1 MAILGKIR
9 ERSIFLII
17 VIGLA
22 LFAFIISGVF
32 GTGNSGGVQ
41 NEPIGIVNGEEI
53 LLENFRLLVEQE
65 QRSNGYSS
73 MQAVNVVWDQ
83 YVQGLV
89 LKSQFDLS
97 FIDAGKN
104 QIEQV
109 ISSNKNIVEDQR
121 FINEA
126 GFFDFGLF
134 SNFIIQLR
142 QENPTAYE
150 SWKIQEANIIG
161 SAKQSI
167 YFDLIRSSISYP
179 ENQVKEMYHL
189 ENDKVDISFV
199 KIPFNS
205 ISDTIF
211 NVSEKEIEKYIS
223 SNKEKYDFKPI
234 RSLNYVIFNETPTN
248 EDEKVI
254 RDQLEDLLEDRIEY
268 NEVSKLTDT
277 IVGFKNTENI
287 IEFVDKYSEVSF
299 DSIYQPKGRLAAEY
313 GELLYNLS
321 VGEVYGPYKEI
332 GMLKISKLLDRK
344 KNGSIRASQIFI
356 SHNEV
361 NQVNQSITR
370 TKKEAELLAKRL
382 FKQLKR
388 NSNRFQ
394 SLLEEFTDGAGKN
407 TAGDIG
413 FFNESNIDPKI
424 FNTLLRSRIE
434 SFNLIETEFG
444 FHIIKATD
452 RQDLLLFANIVKKII
467 PSDKTSNEV
476 FKNATK
482 FEIDLLSDKDIFSL
496 AEKSNYI
503 VRNLNYV
510 DRLDENLP
518 GLPNQRAIVQWAFNE
533 DSEEGM
539 VKKFNL
545 SFGGYAIVKLSKID
559 EEGLIS
565 SKDIKEEVRNILINE
580 KKAELI
586 INSNRNL
593 SIEDLAAKNK
603 IEIIDASSIT
613 QSNQT
618 LVGAG
623 KEPYVIG
630 SAFSLKKGE
639 TSSLIVG
646 KDGVYKIQLKN
657 KQIAEQLEDYS
668 EEINFKIKSELTN
681 LGSIFY
687 QSLKNTSEII
697 DNRSLYY

>member
-32 GTGNSGGVQ
+32 GPGNSGGLN
-41 NEPIGIVNGEEI
+41 NEPIGIVNGEEV

-73 MQAVNVVWDQ
+73 IQAVNIVWDQ

-89 LKSQFDLS
+89 LKSQFDIS
-97 FIDAGKN
+97 SIDAGKN

-109 ISSNKNIVEDQR
+109 ISSNKNIVEDER

-126 GFFDFGLF
+126 GFFDFGIF

-179 ENQVKEMYHL
+179 ENQVKEMYHI
-189 ENDKVDISFV
+189 ENDKVDISYV
-199 KIPFNS
+199 KIPFNT
-205 ISDTIF
+205 ISDSII

-234 RSLNYVIFNETPTN
+234 RSLDYVIFNEIPTN

-254 RDQLEDLLEDRIEY
+254 RDQLEDLLEDIIEY
-268 NEVSKLTDT
+268 NEVSKLSDT

-287 IEFVDKYSEVSF
+287 IDFVDKYSEVSF

-313 GELLYNLS
+313 GELLYNLN

-332 GMLKISKLLDRK
+332 GMLKISRLLDRK
-344 KNGSIRASQIFI
+344 KNGSIRASQILI
-356 SHNEV
+356 SHNEA
-361 NQVNQSITR
+361 NQAITR
-370 TKKEAELLAKRL
+370 NKQEAKLLANRL
-382 FKQLKR
+382 FRQLKR
-388 NSNRFQ
+388 NSNKFQ
-394 SLLEEFTDGAGKN
+394 SFIEEFSDGVGKN
-407 TAGDIG
+407 TSGDIG
-413 FFNESNIDPKI
+413 FFNESNVDPKI
-424 FNTLLRSRIE
+424 FKTLLRSRLG

-482 FEIDLLSDKDIFSL
+482 FEIDLISDKDIFSL
-496 AEKSNYI
+496 AKKNNYI
-503 VRNLNYV
+503 VRNINYV
-510 DRLDENLP
+510 DKLDENLP

-533 DSEEGM
+533 DSDEGM

-559 EEGLIS
+559 DEGLIS

-580 KKAELI
+580 KKAKLI
-586 INSNRNL
+586 LNSNRNL
-593 SIEDLAAKNK
+593 SIVELAAKNK

-630 SAFSLKKGE
+630 SAFGLKKGE

-657 KQIAEQLEDYS
+657 KQIAEKLEDYS
-668 EEINFKIKSELTN
+668 DEINFKIKSELTD
-681 LGSIFY
+681 LGSVFY
-687 QSLKNTSEII
+687 QSLKNSSEII
-697 DNRSLYY
+697 DNRALYY

>member
-9 ERSIFLII
+9 ERSFFLII

-32 GTGNSGGVQ
+32 GPGNSGGLN
-41 NEPIGIVNGEEI
+41 NEPIGIVNGEEV

-73 MQAVNVVWDQ
+73 IQAVNIVWDQ

-89 LKSQFDLS
+89 LKSQFDIS
-97 FIDAGKN
+97 SIDAGKN

-109 ISSNKNIVEDQR
+109 ISSNKNIVEDER

-126 GFFDFGLF
+126 GFFDFGIF

-179 ENQVKEMYHL
+179 ENQVKEMYHI
-189 ENDKVDISFV
+189 ENDKVDISYV
-199 KIPFNS
+199 KIPFNT
-205 ISDTIF
+205 ISDSII
-211 NVSEKEIEKYIS
+211 NVSEKEIEEYIS

-234 RSLNYVIFNETPTN
+234 RSLDYVIFNEIPTN

-254 RDQLEDLLEDRIEY
+254 RDQLEDLLEDIIEY
-268 NEVSKLTDT
+268 NEVSKLSDT

-287 IEFVDKYSEVSF
+287 IDFVDKYSEASF

-313 GELLYNLS
+313 GELLYNLN

-332 GMLKISKLLDRK
+332 GMLKISRLLDRK

-356 SHNEV
+356 SHNEA
-361 NQVNQSITR
+361 NQAITR
-370 TKKEAELLAKRL
+370 NKQEAKLLANRL
-382 FKQLKR
+382 FRQLKR
-388 NSNRFQ
+388 NSNKFQ
-394 SLLEEFTDGAGKN
+394 SFIEEFSDGVGKN
-407 TAGDIG
+407 TGGDIG

-424 FNTLLRSRIE
+424 FKTLLRSRLG

-482 FEIDLLSDKDIFSL
+482 FEIDLISDKDIFSL
-496 AEKSNYI
+496 AKKNNYI
-503 VRNLNYV
+503 VRNINYV
-510 DRLDENLP
+510 DKLDENLP

-559 EEGLIS
+559 DEGLIS

-580 KKAELI
+580 KKAKLI
-586 INSNRNL
+586 LNSNRNL
-593 SIEDLAAKNK
+593 SIVELAAKNK

-630 SAFSLKKGE
+630 SAFGLKKGE

-657 KQIAEQLEDYS
+657 KQIAEKLEDYS
-668 EEINFKIKSELTN
+668 DEINFKIKSEQTD
-681 LGSIFY
+681 LGSVFY
-687 QSLKNTSEII
+687 QSLKNSSEII

>member
-32 GTGNSGGVQ
+32 GPGNSGGLN
-41 NEPIGIVNGEEI
+41 NEPIGIVNGEEV

-73 MQAVNVVWDQ
+73 IQAVNIVWDQ

-89 LKSQFDLS
+89 LKSQFDIS
-97 FIDAGKN
+97 SIDAGKN

-109 ISSNKNIVEDQR
+109 ISSNKNIVEDER

-126 GFFDFGLF
+126 GFFDFGIF

-179 ENQVKEMYHL
+179 ENQVKEMYHI
-189 ENDKVDISFV
+189 ENDKVDISYV
-199 KIPFNS
+199 KIPFNT
-205 ISDTIF
+205 ISDSII

-234 RSLNYVIFNETPTN
+234 RSLDYVIFNEIPTN

-254 RDQLEDLLEDRIEY
+254 RDQLEDLLEDIIEY
-268 NEVSKLTDT
+268 NEVSKLSDT

-287 IEFVDKYSEVSF
+287 IDFVDKYSEVSF

-313 GELLYNLS
+313 GELLYNLN

-332 GMLKISKLLDRK
+332 GMLKISRLLDRK
-344 KNGSIRASQIFI
+344 KNGSIRASQILI
-356 SHNEV
+356 SHNEA
-361 NQVNQSITR
+361 NQAITR
-370 TKKEAELLAKRL
+370 NKQEAKLLANRL
-382 FKQLKR
+382 FRQLKR
-388 NSNRFQ
+388 NSNKFQ
-394 SLLEEFTDGAGKN
+394 SFIEEFSDGVGKN
-407 TAGDIG
+407 TSGDIG
-413 FFNESNIDPKI
+413 FFNESNVDPKI
-424 FNTLLRSRIE
+424 FKTLLRSRLG

-482 FEIDLLSDKDIFSL
+482 FEIDLISDKDIFSL
-496 AEKSNYI
+496 AKKNNYI
-503 VRNLNYV
+503 VRNINYV
-510 DRLDENLP
+510 DKLDENLP

-533 DSEEGM
+533 DSDEGM

-559 EEGLIS
+559 DEGLIS

-580 KKAELI
+580 KKAKLI
-586 INSNRNL
+586 LNSNRNS
-593 SIEDLAAKNK
+593 SIVELAAKNK

-630 SAFSLKKGE
+630 SAFGLKKGE

-657 KQIAEQLEDYS
+657 KQIAEKLEDYS
-668 EEINFKIKSELTN
+668 DEINFKIKSELTD
-681 LGSIFY
+681 LGSVFY
-687 QSLKNTSEII
+687 QSLKNSSEII

>member
-32 GTGNSGGVQ
+32 GPGNSGGLN
-41 NEPIGIVNGEEI
+41 NEPIGIVNGEEV

-73 MQAVNVVWDQ
+73 IQAVNIVWDQ

-89 LKSQFDLS
+89 LKSQFDIS
-97 FIDAGKN
+97 SIDAGKN

-109 ISSNKNIVEDQR
+109 ISSNKNIVEDER

-126 GFFDFGLF
+126 GFFDFGIF

-179 ENQVKEMYHL
+179 ENQVKEMYHI
-189 ENDKVDISFV
+189 ENDKVDISYV
-199 KIPFNS
+199 KIPFNT
-205 ISDTIF
+205 ISDSII

-234 RSLNYVIFNETPTN
+234 RSLDYVIFNEIPTN

-254 RDQLEDLLEDRIEY
+254 RDQLEDLLEDIIEY
-268 NEVSKLTDT
+268 NEVSKLSDT

-287 IEFVDKYSEVSF
+287 IDFVDKYSEVSF

-313 GELLYNLS
+313 GELLYNLN

-332 GMLKISKLLDRK
+332 GMLKISRLLDRK
-344 KNGSIRASQIFI
+344 KNGSIRASQILI
-356 SHNEV
+356 SHNEA
-361 NQVNQSITR
+361 NQAITR
-370 TKKEAELLAKRL
+370 NKQEAKLLANRL
-382 FKQLKR
+382 FRQLKR
-388 NSNRFQ
+388 NSNKFQ
-394 SLLEEFTDGAGKN
+394 SFIEEFSDGVGKN
-407 TAGDIG
+407 TSGDIG
-413 FFNESNIDPKI
+413 FFNESNVDPKI
-424 FNTLLRSRIE
+424 FKTLLRSRLG

-482 FEIDLLSDKDIFSL
+482 FEIDLISDKDIFSL
-496 AEKSNYI
+496 AKKNNYI
-503 VRNLNYV
+503 VRNINYV
-510 DRLDENLP
+510 DKLDENLP

-533 DSEEGM
+533 DSDEGM

-559 EEGLIS
+559 DEGLIS

-580 KKAELI
+580 KKAKLI
-586 INSNRNL
+586 LNSNRNL
-593 SIEDLAAKNK
+593 SIVELAAKNK

-630 SAFSLKKGE
+630 SAFGLKKGE

-657 KQIAEQLEDYS
+657 KQIAEKLEDYS
-668 EEINFKIKSELTN
+668 DEINFKIKSELTD
-681 LGSIFY
+681 LGSVFY
-687 QSLKNTSEII
+687 QSLKNSSEII

>member
-32 GTGNSGGVQ
+32 GPGNSGGLN
-41 NEPIGIVNGEEI
+41 NEPIGIVNGEEV

-73 MQAVNVVWDQ
+73 IQAVNIVWDQ

-89 LKSQFDLS
+89 LKSQFDIS
-97 FIDAGKN
+97 SIDAGKN

-109 ISSNKNIVEDQR
+109 ISSNKNIVEDER

-126 GFFDFGLF
+126 GFFDFGIF

-179 ENQVKEMYHL
+179 ENQVKEMYHI
-189 ENDKVDISFV
+189 ENDKVDISYV
-199 KIPFNS
+199 KIPFNT
-205 ISDTIF
+205 ISDSII

-234 RSLNYVIFNETPTN
+234 RSLDYVIFNEIPTN

-254 RDQLEDLLEDRIEY
+254 RDQLEDLLEDIIEY
-268 NEVSKLTDT
+268 NEVSKLSDT

-287 IEFVDKYSEVSF
+287 IDFVDKYSEVSF

-313 GELLYNLS
+313 GELLYNLN

-332 GMLKISKLLDRK
+332 GMLKISRLLDRK
-344 KNGSIRASQIFI
+344 KNGSIRASQILI
-356 SHNEV
+356 SHNEA
-361 NQVNQSITR
+361 NQAITR
-370 TKKEAELLAKRL
+370 NKQEAKLLANRL
-382 FKQLKR
+382 FRQLKR
-388 NSNRFQ
+388 NSNKFQ
-394 SLLEEFTDGAGKN
+394 SFIEEFSDGVGKN
-407 TAGDIG
+407 TSGDIG
-413 FFNESNIDPKI
+413 FFNESNVDPKI
-424 FNTLLRSRIE
+424 FKTLLRSRLG

-482 FEIDLLSDKDIFSL
+482 FEIDLISDKDIFSL
-496 AEKSNYI
+496 AKKNNYI
-503 VRNLNYV
+503 VRNINYV
-510 DRLDENLP
+510 DKLDENLP

-533 DSEEGM
+533 DSDEGM

-559 EEGLIS
+559 DEGLIS

-580 KKAELI
+580 KKAKLI
-586 INSNRNL
+586 LNSNRNS
-593 SIEDLAAKNK
+593 SIVELAAKNK

-630 SAFSLKKGE
+630 SAFGLKKGE

-657 KQIAEQLEDYS
+657 KQIAEKLEDYS
-668 EEINFKIKSELTN
+668 DEINFKIKSELTD
-681 LGSIFY
+681 LGSVFY
-687 QSLKNTSEII
+687 QSLKNSSEII
-697 DNRSLYY
+697 DNRALYY